1 MIKIIL
7 PLAIIFGGCSYKN
20 DRFTTVRTK
29 CVVDSVYEV
38 QRSTIE
44 FDKRYSIIT
53 DCGEYPITTN
63 RLRIKKGD
71 TLIFSKI
78 VKIKK

>member
-1 MIKIIL
+1 MKMILLLTIL
-7 PLAIIFGGCSYKN
+7 IVGCGPKS
-20 DRFTTVRTK
+20 DRFEIYDKK
-29 CVVDSVYEV
+29 CVVDSIYEV